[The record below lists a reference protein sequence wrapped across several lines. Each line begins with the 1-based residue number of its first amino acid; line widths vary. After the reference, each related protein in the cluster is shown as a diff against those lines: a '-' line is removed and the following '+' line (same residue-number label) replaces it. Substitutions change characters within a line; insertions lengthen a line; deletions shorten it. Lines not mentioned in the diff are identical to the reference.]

1 MDWNGVNR
9 CCLWIIQLRSCAPT
23 ESRRKCRSSGSCS
36 ISVRWPTAN
45 QHDESR
51 RDASVTR
58 TITST
63 FRRLLFPFRLFSIRN
78 RFGLVLHV
86 SRTPVVAQFKT
97 TEQISLIAGQGVSCW
112 RTKGARARPLF
123 DCWDV
128 KKRKFQTEKKTFW
141 LLVTMSVVELDCL
154 CSSTDFVG
162 CCCWFRVSSA
172 SLGRTKRELRFYL
185 LWRCLCVRAR
195 ARSFLLGAVKCG
207 RVGSERPY
215 SYR

>member
-1 MDWNGVNR
+1 MSTAVVFELFNCVR
-9 CCLWIIQLRSCAPT
+9 APRPKVD
-23 ESRRKCRSSGSCS
+23 ESVGAAALVPFPS
-36 ISVRWPTAN
+36 WPTAN

-128 KKRKFQTEKKTFW
+128 KKRKFQTAKKNILAAGDNVCRRARLPLFFNRFCW
-141 LLVTMSVVELDCL
+141 LLLLVSRFFCFFGQNEAGIAFLPVVALP
-154 CSSTDFVG
+154 
-162 CCCWFRVSSA
+162 
-172 SLGRTKRELRFYL
+172 
-185 LWRCLCVRAR
+185 VRAR
-195 ARSFLLGAVKCG
+195 ALFFIRS
-207 RVGSERPY
+207 R
-215 SYR
+215 

>member
-9 CCLWIIQLRSCAPT
+9 CCLWIIQLRSCAST

-123 DCWDV
+123 DCRDV
-128 KKRKFQTEKKTFW
+128 KKRRFQTAKKNILAAGDNVCRRARLPLFFNRFCW
-141 LLVTMSVVELDCL
+141 LLLLVSRFFCFFGQNEAGIAFLPVVALP
-154 CSSTDFVG
+154 
-162 CCCWFRVSSA
+162 
-172 SLGRTKRELRFYL
+172 
-185 LWRCLCVRAR
+185 VRAR
-195 ARSFLLGAVKCG
+195 ARALF
-207 RVGSERPY
+207 Y
-215 SYR
+215 